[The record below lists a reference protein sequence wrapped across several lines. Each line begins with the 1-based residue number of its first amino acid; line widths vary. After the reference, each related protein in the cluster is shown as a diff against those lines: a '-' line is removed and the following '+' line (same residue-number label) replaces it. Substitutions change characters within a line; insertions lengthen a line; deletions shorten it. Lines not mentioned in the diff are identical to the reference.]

1 MAVYSR
7 LRLSILFFRNHFL
20 TPLGWG
26 INEYIQDAL
35 IFCES
40 SSRLYQQLISA
51 LSHTMGLAGVKVK
64 QRFGLDPRNTN
75 WSNDTDR
82 FGHQYL
88 EKMGWKPGKGLGLVE
103 HAMTSHV
110 KVSIKTDNTG
120 LGSKLAKK
128 KKNDEFDSG
137 ECAGLDVFQRILGRL
152 NGKEE
157 QINNELERQRKE
169 NIINGKW
176 GMHFVKGDTLK
187 STWDADCKKLRSGQ
201 SRKRSRS
208 DPDSDSCDSKRSR
221 KEKKESKKEKKK
233 VNTDKK
239 SKKEKTKKEDKSE
252 KKEKSEKKLKTKES
266 SKMVKSDKKEK
277 KSKLKSEEEDSKRL
291 KKDRKSKEKKLKKD
305 KSEDIE
311 EVTRESMLK
320 PREEVKQEIATRL
333 SARAKWIK
341 QKRASV
347 MDAKALNEIFMVAN

>member
-1 MAVYSR
+1 
-7 LRLSILFFRNHFL
+7 
-20 TPLGWG
+20 
-26 INEYIQDAL
+26 
-35 IFCES
+35 
-40 SSRLYQQLISA
+40 
-51 LSHTMGLAGVKVK
+51 MGLAGTKVK

-88 EKMGWKPGKGLGLVE
+88 EKMGWQPGKGLGLVD

-128 KKNDEFDSG
+128 RKNDEFDSG

-169 NIINGKW
+169 GIINGKW
-176 GMHFVKGDTLK
+176 GMHFVRGDVLK
-187 STWDADCKKLRSGQ
+187 STWNAECKQLMQSEKRKVEESEPPRKKAKKLDD
-201 SRKRSRS
+201 KA
-208 DPDSDSCDSKRSR
+208 D
-221 KEKKESKKEKKK
+221 KEE
-233 VNTDKK
+233 KK
-239 SKKEKTKKEDKSE
+239 SKKSKKLDKQDSEKKSKKDKSKKDKSDKGKKNKSE
-252 KKEKSEKKLKTKES
+252 KEKVSDGESKSLKKDKFKDKKEKSK
-266 SKMVKSDKKEK
+266 DKKEK
-277 KSKLKSEEEDSKRL
+277 KSKD
-291 KKDRKSKEKKLKKD
+291 KKEKSKDKKEKSKD
-305 KSEDIE
+305 KKEKSAEVE

-320 PREEVKQEIATRL
+320 PREQVKEEIATRL
-333 SARAKWIK
+333 SARAKWIR

-347 MDAKALNEIFMVAN
+347 MDAKALNEIFMIAN

>member
-157 QINNELERQRKE
+157 QINNELKRQRRE

-176 GMHFVKGDTLK
+176 GIHFVKGDTLK
-187 STWDADCKKLRSGQ
+187 STWDADCKKLISGQ

-208 DPDSDSCDSKRSR
+208 DPDSDSSDSKRSR
-221 KEKKESKKEKKK
+221 RKESKKEKKK

-239 SKKEKTKKEDKSE
+239 SKKEKTKKEDKPE
-252 KKEKSEKKLKTKES
+252 KREKSEKKLKTKES

-277 KSKLKSEEEDSKRL
+277 KSKLRSEEDDSKRL
-291 KKDRKSKEKKLKKD
+291 KKDRKSKEKKLKKG

>member
-187 STWDADCKKLRSGQ
+187 STWDADCKKLISGP
-201 SRKRSRS
+201 RKRSRS